1 MLHPLASSFFNGYPF
16 SKETQWGGAGCSG
29 AVPEMWPNGSANK
42 LLSEALE
49 RDREW
54 LDERRDIAESFY
66 KLSANDHHADTFL
79 SLVERSERIMDKFK
93 SGRSQTRA
101 DTFSVTSV
109 CMSSPRI
116 WEPAPAASGEEFA
129 LDGEVAVAL
138 DRRAHADDSVQRMA
152 ASQLIS
158 EESDPKP
165 TEEKMSDQVERS
177 CQPFADE
184 QGDGQILEHAGRL
197 EERRRKMEERKR
209 KSWKNLVISDE
220 NSDSLFLTINLHDAL
235 DRRADFFLEE
245 PIPPSPG
252 STKKLGQIQ
261 STVPPNATLPQQQ
274 DHTAIPLIVPRLR
287 GDWEELSEGEEECE
301 KDGGPGMETENRKS
315 LFPDL
320 DVPTE
325 GSVPPPSLVHE
336 GKKCKQR
343 EMLAT
348 AQTEQQRDG
357 ENTTQFA
364 RSGDDAAA
372 TTNATQDRIG
382 AAAERKEERRRKL
395 EQRKRRSWKHLLME
409 DQNCDSLFLEI
420 NLHDALDTHTDS
432 TTEAQLELH
441 RD

>member
-1 MLHPLASSFFNGYPF
+1 
-16 SKETQWGGAGCSG
+16 
-29 AVPEMWPNGSANK
+29 MWPNGSANK

-54 LDERRDIAESFY
+54 LDERRDIAESSY

-129 LDGEVAVAL
+129 LDGEVADAL

-165 TEEKMSDQVERS
+165 TEEKMSDQAERS

-220 NSDSLFLTINLHDAL
+220 NSDSLFLIQ
-235 DRRADFFLEE
+235 
-245 PIPPSPG
+245 PG
-252 STKKLGQIQ
+252 
-261 STVPPNATLPQQQ
+261 
-274 DHTAIPLIVPRLR
+274 H
-287 GDWEELSEGEEECE
+287 
-301 KDGGPGMETENRKS
+301 
-315 LFPDL
+315 
-320 DVPTE
+320 
-325 GSVPPPSLVHE
+325 
-336 GKKCKQR
+336 
-343 EMLAT
+343 
-348 AQTEQQRDG
+348 
-357 ENTTQFA
+357 
-364 RSGDDAAA
+364 
-372 TTNATQDRIG
+372 
-382 AAAERKEERRRKL
+382 
-395 EQRKRRSWKHLLME
+395 
-409 DQNCDSLFLEI
+409 
-420 NLHDALDTHTDS
+420 
-432 TTEAQLELH
+432 
-441 RD
+441 

>member
-1 MLHPLASSFFNGYPF
+1 M
-16 SKETQWGGAGCSG
+16 TT
-29 AVPEMWPNGSANK
+29 M
-42 LLSEALE
+42 
-49 RDREW
+49 
-54 LDERRDIAESFY
+54 
-66 KLSANDHHADTFL
+66 
-79 SLVERSERIMDKFK
+79 
-93 SGRSQTRA
+93 QTRFCLWFKGA
-101 DTFSVTSV
+101 SVSWTN
-109 CMSSPRI
+109 SS
-116 WEPAPAASGEEFA
+116 
-129 LDGEVAVAL
+129 LDGHRLVQTPSQS
-138 DRRAHADDSVQRMA
+138 RRYACHLLESGSLHLQR
-152 ASQLIS
+152 L
-158 EESDPKP
+158 
-165 TEEKMSDQVERS
+165 
-177 CQPFADE
+177 
-184 QGDGQILEHAGRL
+184 
-197 EERRRKMEERKR
+197 
-209 KSWKNLVISDE
+209 
-220 NSDSLFLTINLHDAL
+220 
-235 DRRADFFLEE
+235 
-245 PIPPSPG
+245 PPSPG

-261 STVPPNATLPQQQ
+261 STVPPDATLPQRQ

-287 GDWEELSEGEEECE
+287 GDWEELSEGEEGCE

-348 AQTEQQRDG
+348 AQTEQQKDG

-372 TTNATQDRIG
+372 TTTATQDRIG

-409 DQNCDSLFLEI
+409 DENCDSLFLEI